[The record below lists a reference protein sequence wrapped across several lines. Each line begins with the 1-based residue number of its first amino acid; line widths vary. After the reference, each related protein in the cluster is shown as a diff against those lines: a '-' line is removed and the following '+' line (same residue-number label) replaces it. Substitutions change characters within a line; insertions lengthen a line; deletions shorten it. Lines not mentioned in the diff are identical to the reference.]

1 MFKIDTTDVIA
12 VVVAVIVSVAMLG
25 VLVPILNTMTA
36 EGGALQ
42 SYSDLVNIIPMI
54 LVIVIMLMPIGL
66 ILKKNS
72 SY

>member
-36 EGGALQ
+36 EGGALAQ
-42 SYSDLVNIIPMI
+42 FADLVNIIPMI

-66 ILKKNS
+66 ILKKNL
-72 SY
+72 